1 MTYRRLDIAKL
12 EIMKLEMTK
21 PEIIKPISGNS
32 CICKFCEK
40 IFYIKKTSSN
50 YSRKVCDECKKV

>member
-1 MTYRRLDIAKL
+1 MTYRRIQITKL
-12 EIMKLEMTK
+12 EIV
-21 PEIIKPISGNS
+21 KPILGNS
-32 CICKFCEK
+32 CVCKFCDK